1 MEDFKILI
9 IDDNEQYRKGMT
21 VALQRAG
28 YRHVMSAGTETE
40 GVALAR
46 TFLPDI
52 VIIDCV
58 LVRLDGFDVCRDIKA
73 IEGLNSKIIVIT
85 GHLEAVDAA
94 KARQSGADELLEKTA
109 EFKNIHDTIQRL
121 QHT

>member
-1 MEDFKILI
+1 ELKVLI
-9 IDDNEQYRKGMT
+9 IDDNDQDRKGMT
-21 VALQRAG
+21 IALHKAG
-28 YRHVMSAGTETE
+28 YRQIMSAGTETE

-46 TFLPDI
+46 TFLPDV

-58 LVRLDGFDVCRDIKA
+58 LIRLDGFDVCREIKA
-73 IEGLNSKIIVIT
+73 IEGVNSKIIVIT

-94 KARQSGADELLEKTA
+94 KARKSGADELLEKTV

-121 QHT
+121 QYT